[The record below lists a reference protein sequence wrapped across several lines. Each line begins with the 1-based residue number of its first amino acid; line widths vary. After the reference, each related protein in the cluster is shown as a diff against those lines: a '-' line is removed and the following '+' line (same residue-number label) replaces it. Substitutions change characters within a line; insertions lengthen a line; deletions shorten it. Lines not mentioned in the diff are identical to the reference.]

1 MNKKNVKFILGFAI
15 AIMVFGLFTYRTQ
28 LVGAIGAV
36 LRSGADVPDGSLK
49 MRTSESTTTPEF
61 LQNGKGTT
69 TLVFASE
76 NFSSLTMYVQT
87 FASSTNVRSPL
98 QIRLQGSDNNID
110 FFDYDP
116 TIIDPVFFRN
126 TNATTS
132 IALASTSIPY
142 SFQPYNRQ
150 GTTTKVVN
158 MNLLPARYTKVI
170 FTIASTTENTA
181 TTPYFDGMNLW
192 VNMIG
197 QNSGVK

>member
-110 FFDYDP
+110 FFDKQ
-116 TIIDPVFFRN
+116 I
-126 TNATTS
+126 
-132 IALASTSIPY
+132 
-142 SFQPYNRQ
+142 
-150 GTTTKVVN
+150 
-158 MNLLPARYTKVI
+158 NLCFYH
-170 FTIASTTENTA
+170 F
-181 TTPYFDGMNLW
+181 
-192 VNMIG
+192 
-197 QNSGVK
+197 